1 MNKFT
6 NYRDY
11 AKEVEARL
19 NRAVKFPVPCMVYER
34 VRGEIN
40 RVMVSPTAPQINLSF
55 RALNSKIN
63 QTIYYFYN
71 GKPQVKFENYS
82 YTKEFTN
89 WQHALE
95 AAFNKL
101 PEVPD
106 PAEVPELIPEAIEE
120 PVIETTPEVQEE
132 PIIEAI
138 PEIVEEEPVVEDVAE
153 ATEEVEDTE
162 DPVEE
167 SLVEQIQDVSP
178 AEFIAWAVE
187 NLRTMT
193 EDKASFKK
201 DIPEEFSL
209 WAATKRTITDGELL
223 RMLADA
229 CPVTEE

>member
-19 NRAVKFPVPCMVYER
+19 NRAVKSPVSCMVYER

-82 YTKEFTN
+82 YSKEFTN

-95 AAFNKL
+95 AAFKKL
-101 PEVPD
+101 PDIPD
-106 PAEVPELIPEAIEE
+106 PAEVPELVPTEAQW
-120 PVIETTPEVQEE
+120 VEE
-132 PIIEAI
+132 PIIGESI
-138 PEIVEEEPVVEDVAE
+138 VEDVAFVQE
-153 ATEEVEDTE
+153 VEPEVEDIPEVVIE
-162 DPVEE
+162 DPATE
-167 SLVEQIQDVSP
+167 SEQPIREMTEVDE
-178 AEFIAWAVE
+178 AFIVWALE
-187 NLRTMT
+187 NLRTLN

-201 DIPEEFSL
+201 DVPEEFAHM
-209 WAATKRTITDGELL
+209 AATKRTITDVDILTI
-223 RMLADA
+223 LANRL
-229 CPVTEE
+229 PVEEAAEE

>member
-89 WQHALE
+89 WQYALE
-95 AAFNKL
+95 AAFKNL

-106 PAEVPELIPEAIEE
+106 PAEVPELVSTEEQWVEEPITEEVVIEETYSAQEVEPMEEDIPEA
-120 PVIETTPEVQEE
+120 V
-132 PIIEAI
+132 
-138 PEIVEEEPVVEDVAE
+138 
-153 ATEEVEDTE
+153 EEVEDIE

-187 NLRTMT
+187 NLRTMN
-193 EDKASFKK
+193 EDKATFKK

>member
-55 RALNSKIN
+55 RAFNSKIN

-95 AAFNKL
+95 AAFNRL

-106 PAEVPELIPEAIEE
+106 PAEVPELVSTEE
-120 PVIETTPEVQEE
+120 QCVEE
-132 PIIEAI
+132 PIAEESVIEDTPSVQEVEPTEEDI
-138 PEIVEEEPVVEDVAE
+138 PETA
-153 ATEEVEDTE
+153 EEVEYTE

-209 WAATKRTITDGELL
+209 WAATKRTITEGELL

>member
-1 MNKFT
+1 MNRFT
-6 NYRDY
+6 NYKDY

-40 RVMVSPTAPQINLSF
+40 KVSVSSTAPQINLSF
-55 RALNSKIN
+55 RANNSKIN

-82 YTKEFTN
+82 YSKEFTN

-95 AAFNKL
+95 AAFKKL

-106 PAEVPELIPEAIEE
+106 PAEVPELVPVATEEAAVEAVPEVIEE
-120 PVIETTPEVQEE
+120 PETEPAIEAVEETIEEE
-132 PIIEAI
+132 PIL
-138 PEIVEEEPVVEDVAE
+138 ED
-153 ATEEVEDTE
+153 DE

-167 SLVEQIQDVSP
+167 SLVEQLQDVSP

-187 NLRTMT
+187 NLRTMN

-201 DIPEEFSL
+201 DIPEEFSM

-223 RMLADA
+223 TMLADA

>member
-71 GKPQVKFENYS
+71 GKPQVKFENYNYS
-82 YTKEFTN
+82 KEFTN

-95 AAFNKL
+95 AAFNRL
-101 PEVPD
+101 PEVLD
-106 PAEVPELIPEAIEE
+106 PAEVPELVSTEE
-120 PVIETTPEVQEE
+120 QWVEE
-132 PIIEAI
+132 PI
-138 PEIVEEEPVVEDVAE
+138 
-153 ATEEVEDTE
+153 TEEVVIEDTYSVQEVEPKEEDIPETVEEVGCTE

-187 NLRTMT
+187 NLRTIT

-229 CPVTEE
+229 CPVAEE

>member
-82 YTKEFTN
+82 YSKEFTN

-95 AAFNKL
+95 AAFKKL

-106 PAEVPELIPEAIEE
+106 PAEVPELVLTEE
-120 PVIETTPEVQEE
+120 QWIEE
-132 PIIEAI
+132 PIIEEAVI
-138 PEIVEEEPVVEDVAE
+138 EETCSAQEVEPKEEDISETV
-153 ATEEVEDTE
+153 EEVEGTE

-193 EDKASFKK
+193 EDRASFKK

>member
-6 NYRDY
+6 NYKDY
-11 AKEVEARL
+11 AKDLEARL
-19 NRAVKFPVPCMVYER
+19 NRAVKSPVPCMVYEK

-95 AAFNKL
+95 AAFNRL
-101 PEVPD
+101 PEIPD
-106 PAEVPELIPEAIEE
+106 PAEVPELVSTEE
-120 PVIETTPEVQEE
+120 QWVEE
-132 PIIEAI
+132 PITEEAVIEDTHSAQEVEPTGEDI
-138 PEIVEEEPVVEDVAE
+138 PETI
-153 ATEEVEDTE
+153 EEVEDTE
-162 DPVEE
+162 DPVAE

-178 AEFIAWAVE
+178 AEFIAWALE
-187 NLRTMT
+187 NLRTLT

-209 WAATKRTITDGELL
+209 WAATKRTVTDGELL

-229 CPVTEE
+229 CPVIEE

>member
-82 YTKEFTN
+82 YSKEFTN

-95 AAFNKL
+95 AAFKKL

-106 PAEVPELIPEAIEE
+106 PAEVPELVPKVQDE
-120 PVIETTPEVQEE
+120 PTAEDAHEV
-132 PIIEAI
+132 
-138 PEIVEEEPVVEDVAE
+138 VEEEPVVEDVPKVVAE
-153 ATEEVEDTE
+153 AAEEIVGIE

>member
-34 VRGEIN
+34 VRGEIHK
-40 RVMVSPTAPQINLSF
+40 VSVSPTAPQINLSF
-55 RALNSKIN
+55 RASNSKIN

-82 YTKEFTN
+82 YSKEFTN

-95 AAFNKL
+95 AAFKKL

-106 PAEVPELIPEAIEE
+106 PAEVPELVPVATEEAAVEAVPEVIEE
-120 PVIETTPEVQEE
+120 PETEPAIEAVEETIEEE
-132 PIIEAI
+132 PIL
-138 PEIVEEEPVVEDVAE
+138 ED
-153 ATEEVEDTE
+153 DE

-167 SLVEQIQDVSP
+167 SLVEQLQDVSP

-187 NLRTMT
+187 NLRTMN

-201 DIPEEFSL
+201 DIPEEFSM

-223 RMLADA
+223 TMLADA

>member
-55 RALNSKIN
+55 RAFNSKIN

-95 AAFNKL
+95 AAFNRL

-106 PAEVPELIPEAIEE
+106 PAEVPELVSTEE
-120 PVIETTPEVQEE
+120 QCVEE
-132 PIIEAI
+132 PIAEESVIEDTPSVQEVEPTEEDI
-138 PEIVEEEPVVEDVAE
+138 PETA
-153 ATEEVEDTE
+153 EEVEYTE